1 MFYIHCIE
9 YEKFKW
15 KSMMMGI
22 QPDRIAQ
29 LSSQHLNFF
38 KLLPPSLY
46 TTNSAQFFYF
56 DQSLFFFSYAGM
68 FSISFF
74 FSSLSVVLRF
84 LNRGAKFKS
93 HIIFFVV
100 WMVLRLQYN
109 NSAAKWR
116 NSIRVKGGHRLMA
129 QCLVDIVVFCLGGK
143 TQSHISKHSNS
154 LKRAVII

>member
-1 MFYIHCIE
+1 MEVDDDGNSTRSHRSIE
-9 YEKFKW
+9 F
-15 KSMMMGI
+15 
-22 QPDRIAQ
+22 PT
-29 LSSQHLNFF
+29 SQFLQAA
-38 KLLPPSLY
+38 PPFSLHDEF
-46 TTNSAQFFYF
+46 SPIFLFW
-56 DQSLFFFSYAGM
+56 SKPFFFSRM
-68 FSISFF
+68 LECLVFLFL

-154 LKRAVII
+154 LKRAVIM